1 MPTMSVKEAIQ
12 TGVVALLR
20 CRQQGGHWI
29 FPLEADAT
37 IPADYILLQHY
48 LGRIDDRLNAR
59 IASYLRCIQAA
70 EGGWP
75 QYPGGAFDLSVSVK
89 AYFALKA
96 SGDPA
101 EAPHMRRARAR
112 IRAAGGAER
121 ANTFARIQL
130 ALFGALPWDSLPAM
144 PVELMLL
151 PRWFPI
157 TLWRMAYWSRT
168 FIAPL
173 VVLQALRPVARNPR
187 RASVRELMC
196 VSGEADASGDERP
209 VSAPSPATT
218 GWARFFTAADVV
230 LRRLEPHWPHAI
242 RKRAIDA
249 AIGFVEER
257 LNGEDGLGAI
267 YPPMAYAVMMFDA
280 LGYNPDHPQVET
292 AWRALRALVVEADGE
307 AYVQPCVSP
316 VWDTALAAHA
326 LQAAAHIGV
335 TNLDTPL
342 VEARDWLAA
351 REVTIRGDW
360 SVARPGLAPGGWAFQ
375 YRNAHYPDVD
385 DTAVVALLLHA
396 DGTAK
401 YADAIERARA
411 WIVGMQGRSGGWGAF
426 DADNDRAMLN
436 HIPFADHGALLDPPT
451 ADVTARCLTLLSVLG
466 RPEDAQARAAAL
478 RWLRETQERD
488 GSWFGRWGMN
498 HIYGTWSVLEALR
511 AAGLGPDDPAVM
523 RAAAWLRAVQ
533 RADGGWGEDARSY
546 EAGAYVEACES
557 LPSQTSWAMLGLMAA
572 DQFDIAVERG
582 AEFLCRSRNAE
593 GSWDETLYN
602 ATGFPRVLSLKY
614 HGYPM
619 YFPVLAL
626 ARLAHLHPENG
637 CGQLVRRIDEAS
649 LPPLS

>member
-1 MPTMSVKEAIQ
+1 MRLKEAIQ
-12 TGVVALLR
+12 TAALALLR
-20 CRQQGGHWI
+20 HRQADGHWV

-37 IPADYILLQHY
+37 IPADYVLLQHY

-59 IASYLRCIQAA
+59 IAAYLRRIQAA

-89 AYFALKA
+89 TYFALKA
-96 SGDPA
+96 CGDPA
-101 EAPHMRRARAR
+101 GAPHMRRARAQ
-112 IRAAGGAER
+112 ILAAGGAER

-130 ALFGALPWDSLPAM
+130 ALFGALPWASLPAM

-187 RASVRELMC
+187 RVSVEELMRGPA
-196 VSGEADASGDERP
+196 GEAHPWGQSRT
-209 VSAPSPATT
+209 TT
-218 GWARFFTAADVV
+218 GWSRLFTAADAV
-230 LRRLEPHWPHAI
+230 LRRLEPHWPSAL
-242 RKRAIDA
+242 RRRATDA
-249 AIGFVEER
+249 AIRFVEER

-280 LGYNPDHPQVET
+280 LGYGPDHPQVAT
-292 AWRALRALVVEADGE
+292 AWRALRALVVEGDGE

-326 LQAAAHIGV
+326 LQAAAEAGV
-335 TNLDTPL
+335 PNLGIPL
-342 VEARDWLAA
+342 AEARDWLAG
-351 REVTIRGDW
+351 REVTIQGDW
-360 SVARPGLAPGGWAFQ
+360 SVMRPRLAPGGWAFQ

-385 DTAVVALLLHA
+385 DTAVVALLLHR
-396 DGTAK
+396 DGA
-401 YADAIERARA
+401 AAHAAAVARART
-411 WIVGMQGRSGGWGAF
+411 WIVGMQGRFGGWGAF
-426 DADNDRAMLN
+426 DADNDREVLN

-451 ADVTARCLTLLSVLG
+451 ADVTARCLTLLSVLD
-466 RPEDAQARAAAL
+466 RPEDGPARAAAL
-478 RWLRETQERD
+478 RWLREAQERD

-511 AAGLGPDDPAVM
+511 AAGVGPEDPAVA

-546 EAGAYVEACES
+546 ETGAYVEACES

-572 DQFDIAVERG
+572 DRGDDAVIRG
-582 AEFLCRSRNAE
+582 AGFLLGARNAQ

-614 HGYPM
+614 HGYPK
-619 YFPVLAL
+619 YFPILAL
-626 ARLAHLHPENG
+626 ARLAHRRPEMG
-637 CGQLVRRIDEAS
+637 DGLSDSPVEEAI
-649 LPPLS
+649 LPPLG